1 MNAPWPQSELAGF
14 DTETDSANPEDARII
29 TATVLRVEGDQLIDS
44 RPWLLQ
50 TERPIPD
57 DAFKVHGISADHANE
72 HGAEREL
79 AIEEIATHLQT
90 IFITGTPVVGFNVSF
105 DFTILDRECRRVGVP
120 TLTDRLGRIP
130 SPVIDPHVIDKAADK
145 FRRGSR
151 TLGSTCEHYG
161 IDLGNAHDATADA
174 LGAVRLA
181 QAIAAKYPEVGEAS
195 LESLH
200 RWQAGWRASQMANLE
215 AFHKSQGKA
224 SGDYDGSWPLRP
236 VAAVT
241 S

>member
-1 MNAPWPQSELAGF
+1 MSWAQGRLVGY
-14 DTETDSANPEDARII
+14 DLETDGPDPTDARIV
-29 TATVLRVEGDQLIDS
+29 TATAIGLGGGQDPDPHR
-44 RPWLLQ
+44 WLLQ
-50 TERPIPD
+50 TERPIPEG
-57 DAFKVHGISADHANE
+57 ASKIHGISTDYANQN
-72 HGAEREL
+72 GAEREL

-90 IFITGTPVVGFNVSF
+90 IFVTGTPVVAFNASF

-120 TLTDRLGRIP
+120 TLTDRLGRVP

-151 TLGSTCEHYG
+151 TLGATCEHYG
-161 IDLGNAHDATADA
+161 IELGNAHDATADA

-200 RWQAGWRASQMANLE
+200 RWQVGWRAAQMASLE
-215 AFHKSQGKA
+215 AFHKSQGKDG
-224 SGDYDGSWPLRP
+224 GDYDGSWPVREM
-236 VAAVT
+236 AAGDD
-241 S
+241 